1 MEMHAIVKAGE
12 GPGVEWRRVP
22 VPDPGPDEVLVRVTA
37 SAVCG
42 TDLHI
47 AQWNAWARNAGIRLP
62 LVMGH
67 EFCGEVVGTGSRVRA
82 LKPGAY
88 VAGETH
94 LPCGA
99 CYQCR
104 NGLQHICGN
113 LKLFGIHRDGCFA
126 EYATIPEQCA
136 YPVPATIPPRIAAM
150 LEPLGTSLRA
160 VLEMDV
166 SGGSVVVIGCGPIGL
181 FAIASA
187 RALGAS
193 RIIGLDV
200 REERL
205 GLARKVGCGLMLDP
219 LPHGCHGAHP
229 RGHRRGGGRCD
240 HRGVRERCGAGE
252 RLPLPAQGGSLR
264 ADRVALSPRPVE
276 SRAGCHLQGGHDR
289 RHPRTGDVSHLD
301 PDAGALVERTPECGS
316 GRHARD
322 AAVGSRGGPRPPRER
337 AKEARSSWSPE
348 ERQRPEPT
356 DGPGDD
362 H

>member
-1 MEMHAIVKAGE
+1 VEMHAIVKAGE

-22 VPDPGPDEVLVRVTA
+22 VPDPGPEEVLVRVTA

-67 EFCGEVVGTGSRVRA
+67 EFCGEVVGTGSRVRV

-205 GLARKVGCGLMLDP
+205 GLAQKVGCGLMLDP
-219 LPHGCHGAHP
+219 LHTDVTARVLEATDGVGADAIIEASGNAAALESAF
-229 RGHRRGGGRCD
+229 RFLRKGGRCALI
-240 HRGVRERCGAGE
+240 GLPSVPVRLNLG
-252 RLPLPAQGGSLR
+252 P
-264 ADRVALSPRPVE
+264 
-276 SRAGCHLQGGHDR
+276 
-289 RHPRTGDVSHLD
+289 DVIF
-301 PDAGALVERTPECGS
+301 
-316 GRHARD
+316 
-322 AAVGSRGGPRPPRER
+322 
-337 AKEARSSWSPE
+337 KEATIFGIHGREMFRTWTRMQELLSSGLLNVDPVATHEMPLSE
-348 ERQRPEPT
+348 AAEGLALLERGEGGKVILVP
-356 DGPGDD
+356 
-362 H
+362 

>member
-1 MEMHAIVKAGE
+1 VEMHAIVKAGE

-22 VPDPGPDEVLVRVTA
+22 VPDPGPEEVLVRVTA

-104 NGLQHICGN
+104 NGLQHIFGN

-219 LPHGCHGAHP
+219 LHTDVTARVLEATDGVGADAIIEASGNAAALESAF
-229 RGHRRGGGRCD
+229 RFLRKGGRCALI
-240 HRGVRERCGAGE
+240 GLPSVPVRLNLGPDVIFKEATIVGIHGREMFRTWTRMQELLSSGLLNVDPVATHE
-252 RLPLPAQGGSLR
+252 MPLS
-264 ADRVALSPRPVE
+264 
-276 SRAGCHLQGGHDR
+276 
-289 RHPRTGDVSHLD
+289 
-301 PDAGALVERTPECGS
+301 
-316 GRHARD
+316 D
-322 AAVGSRGGPRPPRER
+322 AAEGLALLERG
-337 AKEARSSWSPE
+337 
-348 ERQRPEPT
+348 
-356 DGPGDD
+356 DGGKVILVP
-362 H
+362 

>member
-1 MEMHAIVKAGE
+1 VEMHAIVKAGE
-12 GPGVEWRRVP
+12 EPGVEWRRVP

-104 NGLQHICGN
+104 NGLQHVCGN

-136 YPVPATIPPRIAAM
+136 YPVPVTIPPRIAAM

-205 GLARKVGCGLMLDP
+205 VLARKVGCGLMLDP
-219 LPHGCHGAHP
+219 LHTDVTARILEATDGVGADAIIEASGNAAALESAF
-229 RGHRRGGGRCD
+229 RFLRKGGRCALI
-240 HRGVRERCGAGE
+240 GLPPAPVRLNLG
-252 RLPLPAQGGSLR
+252 P
-264 ADRVALSPRPVE
+264 
-276 SRAGCHLQGGHDR
+276 
-289 RHPRTGDVSHLD
+289 DVIF
-301 PDAGALVERTPECGS
+301 
-316 GRHARD
+316 
-322 AAVGSRGGPRPPRER
+322 
-337 AKEARSSWSPE
+337 KEATIVGIHGREMFRTWTRMQELLSSGLLNVDPVATHEMPLSE
-348 ERQRPEPT
+348 AAEGLALLERGEGGKVILVP
-356 DGPGDD
+356 
-362 H
+362 

>member
-1 MEMHAIVKAGE
+1 MHAIVKAGE

-22 VPDPGPDEVLVRVTA
+22 VPDPGPEEVLVRVTA

-219 LPHGCHGAHP
+219 LHTDVTARVLEATDGVGADAIIEASGNAAALESAF
-229 RGHRRGGGRCD
+229 RFLRKGGRCALI
-240 HRGVRERCGAGE
+240 GLPSVPVRLNLGPDVIFKEATIVGIHGREMFRTWTRMQELLSSGLLNVDPVATHE
-252 RLPLPAQGGSLR
+252 MPLS
-264 ADRVALSPRPVE
+264 
-276 SRAGCHLQGGHDR
+276 
-289 RHPRTGDVSHLD
+289 
-301 PDAGALVERTPECGS
+301 
-316 GRHARD
+316 D
-322 AAVGSRGGPRPPRER
+322 AAEGLALLERG
-337 AKEARSSWSPE
+337 
-348 ERQRPEPT
+348 
-356 DGPGDD
+356 DGGKVILVP
-362 H
+362 

>member
-22 VPDPGPDEVLVRVTA
+22 VPDPGPEEVLVRVTA

-219 LPHGCHGAHP
+219 LHTDVTARVLEATDGVGADAIIEASGNAAALESAF
-229 RGHRRGGGRCD
+229 RFLRKGGRCALI
-240 HRGVRERCGAGE
+240 GLPSVPVRLNLG
-252 RLPLPAQGGSLR
+252 P
-264 ADRVALSPRPVE
+264 
-276 SRAGCHLQGGHDR
+276 
-289 RHPRTGDVSHLD
+289 DVIF
-301 PDAGALVERTPECGS
+301 
-316 GRHARD
+316 
-322 AAVGSRGGPRPPRER
+322 
-337 AKEARSSWSPE
+337 KEATIVGIHGREMFRTWTRMQELLSSGLLNVDPVATHEMPLSE
-348 ERQRPEPT
+348 AAEGLALLERGEGGKVILVP
-356 DGPGDD
+356 
-362 H
+362 

>member
-1 MEMHAIVKAGE
+1 MHAIVKAGE

-22 VPDPGPDEVLVRVTA
+22 VPVPGPEEVLVRVTA

-94 LPCGA
+94 LPCGT

-126 EYATIPEQCA
+126 EYATIPELCA

-219 LPHGCHGAHP
+219 LHTDVTARVLEATDGVGADAIIEASGNAAALESAF
-229 RGHRRGGGRCD
+229 RFLRKGGRCALI
-240 HRGVRERCGAGE
+240 GLPSVPVRLNLGPDVIFKEATIVGIHGREMFRTWTRMQELLSSGLLNVDPVATHE
-252 RLPLPAQGGSLR
+252 MPLS
-264 ADRVALSPRPVE
+264 
-276 SRAGCHLQGGHDR
+276 
-289 RHPRTGDVSHLD
+289 
-301 PDAGALVERTPECGS
+301 
-316 GRHARD
+316 D
-322 AAVGSRGGPRPPRER
+322 AAEGLALLERG
-337 AKEARSSWSPE
+337 
-348 ERQRPEPT
+348 
-356 DGPGDD
+356 DGGKVILVP
-362 H
+362 

>member
-1 MEMHAIVKAGE
+1 VEMHAIVKAGE

-22 VPDPGPDEVLVRVTA
+22 VPDPGPDEVLVRVRA

-113 LKLFGIHRDGCFA
+113 LRLFGIHRDGCFA

-136 YPVPATIPPRIAAM
+136 YPVPVTIPPRIAAM

-219 LPHGCHGAHP
+219 LHTDVTARILEATDGVGADAIIEASGNAAALESAF
-229 RGHRRGGGRCD
+229 RFLRKGGRCALI
-240 HRGVRERCGAGE
+240 GLPSVPVRLNLG
-252 RLPLPAQGGSLR
+252 P
-264 ADRVALSPRPVE
+264 
-276 SRAGCHLQGGHDR
+276 
-289 RHPRTGDVSHLD
+289 DVIF
-301 PDAGALVERTPECGS
+301 
-316 GRHARD
+316 
-322 AAVGSRGGPRPPRER
+322 
-337 AKEARSSWSPE
+337 KEATIVGIHGREMFRTWTRMQELLSSGLLNVDPVATHEMPLSE
-348 ERQRPEPT
+348 AAEGLALLERGEGGKVILVP
-356 DGPGDD
+356 
-362 H
+362 

>member
-1 MEMHAIVKAGE
+1 VEMHAIVKAGE

-22 VPDPGPDEVLVRVTA
+22 VPDPGPEEVLVRVAA

-94 LPCGA
+94 LPCGT

-126 EYATIPEQCA
+126 EYATIPELCA

-219 LPHGCHGAHP
+219 RNTDVTARVLEATDGVGADAMIEASGNAAALESAF
-229 RGHRRGGGRCD
+229 RFLRKGGRCALI
-240 HRGVRERCGAGE
+240 GLPSVPVRLNLG
-252 RLPLPAQGGSLR
+252 P
-264 ADRVALSPRPVE
+264 
-276 SRAGCHLQGGHDR
+276 
-289 RHPRTGDVSHLD
+289 DVIF
-301 PDAGALVERTPECGS
+301 
-316 GRHARD
+316 
-322 AAVGSRGGPRPPRER
+322 
-337 AKEARSSWSPE
+337 KEATIVGIHGREMFRTWTRMQELLSSGLLNVDPVATHEMPLSE
-348 ERQRPEPT
+348 AAEGLALLERGEGGKVILVP
-356 DGPGDD
+356 
-362 H
+362 

>member
-1 MEMHAIVKAGE
+1 MQAIVKAGE

-22 VPDPGPDEVLVRVTA
+22 VPDPGPDEVLVRVRA

-219 LPHGCHGAHP
+219 LHTDVTARVLEATDGVGADAIIEASGNAAALESAF
-229 RGHRRGGGRCD
+229 RFLRKGGRCALI
-240 HRGVRERCGAGE
+240 GLPSVPVRLNLG
-252 RLPLPAQGGSLR
+252 P
-264 ADRVALSPRPVE
+264 
-276 SRAGCHLQGGHDR
+276 
-289 RHPRTGDVSHLD
+289 DVIF
-301 PDAGALVERTPECGS
+301 
-316 GRHARD
+316 
-322 AAVGSRGGPRPPRER
+322 
-337 AKEARSSWSPE
+337 KEATIVGIHGREMFRTWTRMQELLSSGLLNVDPVATHEMPLSE
-348 ERQRPEPT
+348 AAEGLALLERG
-356 DGPGDD
+356 DGGKVILVP
-362 H
+362 

>member
-1 MEMHAIVKAGE
+1 MRAIVKAGE

-67 EFCGEVVGTGSRVRA
+67 EFCGEVVETGTGVRA
-82 LKPGAY
+82 PKVGDY

-126 EYATIPEQCA
+126 EYATIPALCA
-136 YPVPATIPPRIAAM
+136 YPVPPTIPPRIAAM

-166 SGGSVVVIGCGPIGL
+166 SGGTVAVIGCGPIGL

-187 RALGAS
+187 KAMGAA

-205 GLARKVGCGLMLDP
+205 ALARKVGCGLVLDP
-219 LPHGCHGAHP
+219 LHADVTARVLEATDGVGVDAIIEASGNAAALESAF
-229 RGHRRGGGRCD
+229 RLLRKGGRCALI
-240 HRGVRERCGAGE
+240 GLPSVPVRLNLG
-252 RLPLPAQGGSLR
+252 P
-264 ADRVALSPRPVE
+264 
-276 SRAGCHLQGGHDR
+276 
-289 RHPRTGDVSHLD
+289 DVIF
-301 PDAGALVERTPECGS
+301 
-316 GRHARD
+316 
-322 AAVGSRGGPRPPRER
+322 
-337 AKEARSSWSPE
+337 KEATIVGIHGREMFRTWTRMQELLASGLLNVDPVATHEMPLSE
-348 ERQRPEPT
+348 AAEGLALLERGEGGKVILVP
-356 DGPGDD
+356 
-362 H
+362 